1 MVARRTALWLLIGV
15 PLLFTGCDRFTAPA
29 RPHLLRYKLTA
40 TVSTP
45 AGERSGYSVIE
56 VAMSRTSRKF
66 DVRGE
71 AVAVDLPAGQTLFV
85 LLRSATDAD
94 WAAWALNAVPTPERD
109 VQVKGTEERIA
120 QIDRWVAYLKADRG
134 VHPIWTPEPPH
145 KVPGLSVPYMVRFR
159 NVADPKSVEL
169 VDPNDLA
176 EAFGRGFALKSL
188 TMQMT
193 DEVFAEKIKERF
205 SWWKRYKYQHFDE
218 SSTISDD
225 LRNPSLAAHLSSG
238 SFSTEY
244 LR

>member
-1 MVARRTALWLLIGV
+1 
-15 PLLFTGCDRFTAPA
+15 
-29 RPHLLRYKLTA
+29 
-40 TVSTP
+40 
-45 AGERSGYSVIE
+45 
-56 VAMSRTSRKF
+56 MSRTSRKF

-71 AVAVDLPAGQTLFV
+71 AVAVDLPDGQTLFV

-109 VQVKGTEERIA
+109 VRVKGTEERIA

-159 NVADPKSVEL
+159 DVADPKSVEL

-193 DEVFAEKIKERF
+193 DEVFAGKIKERF
-205 SWWKRYKYQHFDE
+205 SWWNRYKYQHFDE